1 MKFVMETSKSIE
13 QAEADLLA
21 AVKRHHFGVL
31 YVHNLRETMKQ
42 KGVDF
47 GEECRIFEICNPQ
60 KAAEVLAEDM
70 SLNMALP
77 CRISVYTE
85 RGATKIGMIR
95 PTLLL
100 AALSGS
106 DSLKSVARE
115 VETLT
120 VRMIE
125 EAV

>member
-1 MKFVMETSKSIE
+1 MKFIVETQKSVE
-13 QAEADLLA
+13 QAETDLLA

-31 YVHNLRETMKQ
+31 YVHNLRETLKG

-60 KAAEVLAEDM
+60 KAAEVMAGDM

-85 RGATKIGMIR
+85 RGATKIGMLR
-95 PTLLL
+95 PTALL
-100 AALSGS
+100 AAFS
-106 DSLKSVARE
+106 DSESLKQIARE
-115 VETLT
+115 VETIT

-125 EAV
+125 EAK